1 MSTSVGR
8 YHHGDL
14 KEALLQAAERMI
26 DADVSRSF
34 SLRELAREA
43 DVSHAAPYKHFAER
57 GEIVLALAE
66 RWMAAFVAEQQ
77 AAGDQGDARDNLL
90 AIGAAYVRYGHA
102 HPARFLTIFDPTLNR
117 PDAPATPAFA
127 ESVHQH
133 RALLH
138 DAVRR
143 AAAARV
149 LPHADLVITAAA
161 LWSQV
166 HGLAT
171 LVMLGYLPFADTKP
185 VLAALLVEDVSWE

>member
-14 KEALLQAAERMI
+14 KETLLQAAERMI
-26 DADVSRSF
+26 DADASRSF

-57 GEIVLALAE
+57 RELVLALAE
-66 RWMAAFVAEQQ
+66 RWMATFVAEQQ
-77 AAGDQGDARDNLL
+77 NASGRHEARDNLL
-90 AIGAAYVRYGHA
+90 AIGTAYVRYGHA
-102 HPARFLTIFDPTLNR
+102 HPSRFLTIFDPTLNR

-127 ESVHQH
+127 ESIHQH
-133 RALLH
+133 TTLLH

-143 AAAARV
+143 ATDAGV
-149 LPHADLVITAAA
+149 LPPADAAITAAA

-171 LVMLGYLPFADTKP
+171 LVMLGHLPFADTKP
-185 VLAALLVEDVSWE
+185 VLAALLVNP